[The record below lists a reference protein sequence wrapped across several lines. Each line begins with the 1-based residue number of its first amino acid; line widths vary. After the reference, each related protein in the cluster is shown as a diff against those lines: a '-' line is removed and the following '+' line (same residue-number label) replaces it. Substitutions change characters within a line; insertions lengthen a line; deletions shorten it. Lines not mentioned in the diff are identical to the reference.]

1 MAREGTAG
9 LGEPGRDTD
18 ADWRRLAEAEPYWA
32 VLSSPD
38 FKRDALKDD
47 TLDAFYASGRAH
59 IAAVA
64 AEASGLTGAPFKV
77 RSALDFGCGVGRLTE
92 AMTAY
97 ADEVTGYDIAPG
109 MISVAKARPLGGA
122 IRYVDVL
129 PEGPFDWISSYIVF
143 QHIPPERG
151 LALLEQLLQRLRPGG
166 VISLHFN
173 LSRDAGLKR
182 PPLNRLVRQLAPQ
195 PTGVM
200 SMYDY
205 DFGAIQRH
213 LNQYGI
219 RKMRLETT
227 DHGGYHGAAI
237 LGRREPAS
245 LSGAH

>member
-1 MAREGTAG
+1 MARAGAAG

-32 VLSSPD
+32 VLASPD
-38 FKRDALKDD
+38 FKRAALKDD
-47 TLDAFYASGRAH
+47 TLDAFYASGREQ
-59 IAAVA
+59 IDAVA
-64 AEASGLTGAPFKV
+64 AELAALTGAPFKV
-77 RSALDFGCGVGRLTE
+77 RAALDFGCGVGRLTE

-97 ADEVTGYDIAPG
+97 AEAVTGYDIAPG
-109 MISVAKARPLGGA
+109 MIAVARARPLGGA
-122 IRYVDVL
+122 IRYVDAL
-129 PEGPFDWISSYIVF
+129 PQGPFDWINSYIVF

-166 VISLHFN
+166 VVSLHFN
-173 LSRDAGLKR
+173 LSRDPDLKR

-195 PTGVM
+195 PIGVM

-205 DFGAIQRH
+205 DFGPILQH

-219 RKMRLETT
+219 RKMMLETT
-227 DHGGYHGAAI
+227 NHGGYHGAAI